1 MRTKKKWIRISVLAL
16 SLCASLIFG
25 GCKYLFPT
33 EEYKLELFLE
43 QKYGEDFT
51 YTRTVEYHAYGSQEA
66 YIFSSASHPE
76 AEILARY
83 DTSTGRNND
92 NYTDILYEEQAC
104 EVVKKTL
111 ENVYG
116 DVPFAACI
124 YDYRESDL
132 PDVYAFED
140 YMKFQT
146 PNILAVMYYDIP
158 EEKIQEYIDITEKA
172 VNDSESPFNVALF
185 IETDAPDLDGFN
197 RYAITTYA
205 SGNTYDHLVMTGD
218 SLFYF

>member
-1 MRTKKKWIRISVLAL
+1 MQTKMKWFRISVLAL
-16 SLCASLIFG
+16 SLCVSLIFG

-33 EEYKLELFLE
+33 EEYKLELYLE
-43 QKYGEDFT
+43 QKYEEDFT
-51 YTRTVEYHAYGSQEA
+51 FIRMVEYHAYGSQEA

-83 DTSTGRNND
+83 DTSTGTNKD

-104 EVVKKTL
+104 EVLKKTL
-111 ENVYG
+111 QSIYG
-116 DVPFAACI
+116 DVPFTACI

-146 PNILAVMYYDIP
+146 PNILAIMYYDIP
-158 EEKIQEYIDITEKA
+158 EERIQEYIDITEKA
-172 VNDSESPFNVALF
+172 VHTSESPFNVALF
-185 IETDAPDLDGFN
+185 IETDEPDLDEFN
-197 RYAITTYA
+197 RYTIASYA
-205 SGNTYDHLVMTGD
+205 SGNTYDHLLMMGN